1 MERIDTRYEHWLIS
15 LHRFGIGPARRR
27 LLRRQ
32 LGSAEAVFAASYNTL
47 CMVPKIT
54 EEQASAIVKSR
65 CSWDKECGEKYAE
78 KGIRLV
84 LESDAEFPAR
94 LKELPGAPDALYYK
108 GHLPDD
114 DIQAVS
120 IVGARM
126 CTSYGREIAKEYAGV
141 LAQRGIQIISG
152 LAYGVDGYAHQGALA
167 ACGATFGVLGC
178 GVDVCYPRNHI
189 DLYARMPQK
198 GGLLSEY
205 SPGTQPMPAHFPQRN
220 RIISGL
226 SDLVIVVEAK
236 EKSGSLITADLALE
250 QGRDVLA
257 VPGRVGDVCSAGC
270 NRLIAQGAG
279 IAWTVDEVIKA
290 LELDADR
297 KIAGR
302 KAAGAAGSMSG
313 KTADKAGRDAD
324 QTGAFAGRKAAGA
337 VSSVPGKTADEAGAD
352 ATDTAAR
359 KPAGKKACARQIDD
373 RANLLQGIE
382 KKVYDC
388 LTLHTKNLEE
398 IVEQVR
404 LPVPQ
409 VLSALLTLQLKGY
422 VQEIQRGHYTK
433 TRSLLNL

>member
-1 MERIDTRYEHWLIS
+1 MEYIDTRYEHWLIS
-15 LHRFGIGPARRR
+15 LHRFGIGPAGRR

-32 LGSAEAVFAASYNTL
+32 FGSAEEIFAASHDAL
-47 CMVPKIT
+47 RLIPKIT
-54 EEQASAIVKSR
+54 EEQAAAIVKSR

-84 LESDAEFPAR
+84 LESDDKFPAR
-94 LKELPGAPDALYYK
+94 LKKLPGAPDALYYK

-114 DIQAVS
+114 EIQAVS

-126 CTSYGREIAKEYAGV
+126 CTSYGKEIAEEYAGI

-152 LAYGVDGYAHQGALA
+152 LAYGVDGYAHQGAMA
-167 ACGATFGVLGC
+167 ADGATFGVLGC

-205 SPGTQPMPAHFPQRN
+205 FPGTQPMPAHFPQRN

-250 QGRDVLA
+250 QGRDVMA

-290 LELDADR
+290 LEMDADR
-297 KIAGR
+297 KAAGR
-302 KAAGAAGSMSG
+302 KAAG
-313 KTADKAGRDAD
+313 KTADKAGAD
-324 QTGAFAGRKAAGA
+324 QTDTSAGRKAAGA
-337 VSSVPGKTADEAGAD
+337 VSRGSGRTADETGKGAD
-352 ATDTAAR
+352 QTDTATG
-359 KPAGKKACARQIDD
+359 KPAGKKACVQQFDD
-373 RANLLQGIE
+373 GINLLQGIE
-382 KKVYDC
+382 KQVYDC
-388 LTLHTKNLEE
+388 LTLHTKQLEE

-404 LPVPQ
+404 RPVSQ
-409 VLSALLTLQLKGY
+409 VLAALLTLQLKGY
-422 VQEIQRGHYTK
+422 AQETQRGRYAKNIRTGA
-433 TRSLLNL
+433 

>member
-1 MERIDTRYEHWLIS
+1 MKRIDIRYEHWLIS

-27 LLRRQ
+27 SLRKKF
-32 LGSAEAVFAASYNTL
+32 GSAEAVYAASYDAL
-47 CMVPKIT
+47 RRVPKIS
-54 EEQASAIVKSR
+54 EEQAAAIVKSR
-65 CSWDKECGEKYAE
+65 CSWDKDCGEKYAE

-84 LESDAEFPAR
+84 LETDAVFPAR

-108 GHLPDD
+108 GHLPDEK
-114 DIQAVS
+114 IQTVS

-126 CTSYGREIAKEYAGV
+126 CTSYGKEIAKEYAGV
-141 LAQRGIQIISG
+141 LARRGIQIISG
-152 LAYGVDGYAHQGALA
+152 LAYGVDGYAHQGALEA
-167 ACGATFGVLGC
+167 DGATFGVLGC
-178 GVDVCYPRNHI
+178 GVDICYPRNHI
-189 DLYARMPQK
+189 ELYSRMPQK

-205 SPGTQPMPAHFPQRN
+205 APGTQPMPAHFPQRN

-279 IAWTVDEVIKA
+279 IAWTVDEVIRA
-290 LELDADR
+290 LEMDADR
-297 KIAGR
+297 KTVGRNAAEKTAG
-302 KAAGAAGSMSG
+302 KTPDKEGDGTDQTDAAVGNMSG
-313 KTADKAGRDAD
+313 RTAGKAGGGTEAAHK
-324 QTGAFAGRKAAGA
+324 QLAKKTGERRA
-337 VSSVPGKTADEAGAD
+337 
-352 ATDTAAR
+352 
-359 KPAGKKACARQIDD
+359 DD

-382 KKVYDC
+382 KQVYDC
-388 LTLHTKNLEE
+388 LTLHAKQLEE

-404 LPVPQ
+404 LPVPK

-422 VQEIQRGHYTK
+422 VQETRRGQYAK
-433 TRSLLNL
+433 LMKNV